1 MKKIYLAYL
10 LLIILSACGSKN
22 TNSVYLNGEIK
33 GLGNDTLYIY
43 GTDKFYN
50 RMDTLLVKDDK
61 FSATLTTDT
70 LASTWLQFSD
80 GTEYPLYLDK
90 GDNIKIKGSA
100 AELTSLEITGN
111 VPNEELTAF
120 QKELKGLSTPSEKAL
135 EEKAEA
141 FINSHPSSLVS
152 IYLLEKYFV
161 QKPQPDFSLIK
172 EMTEHMTGGLK
183 DRPYVDEL
191 LDLIQEEEKVSVG
204 KTIPY
209 VNLPNTKGTQ
219 ISRTSFKDKY
229 LLIHFWASWD
239 PQSMEANAAL
249 RRIYKKEE
257 KNKLFA
263 LWGISL
269 DIDRKEWEE
278 AIKRDTLKWEQSCDF
293 SGWNTAPI
301 KQLAIQALP
310 ANLFLSPSGKIEG
323 KNMSEE
329 DIKKKLEEIEQKE
342 KGIDATLITIEVNS
356 SRGCMFYL
364 VGLPDSAVKESHQR
378 IISALQVNGY
388 RMPTSNIVIN
398 MAPAD
403 IRKEGAAYD
412 LPLAIGILAAS
423 EVIQSDKLERY
434 LLMGELSLDGSLQ
447 PIKGALPIAIKAR
460 ELGFEG
466 MIVPQQNA
474 HEAAVVNNLKV
485 YGAGNIKEVIEFFN
499 GTQELTPTLVNTR
512 EEFYSQQSNFDF
524 DFAEVKGQE
533 NVKRALEVAASGSH
547 NILLIGSP
555 GSGKSMLAKRLPS
568 ILPPLSLGE
577 SLETTKIHSVA
588 GKLGKD
594 GGLISKRPFRASPH
608 HFYGS
613 DDRWRKFPPAR

>member
-22 TNSVYLNGEIK
+22 TNSVHLSGEIK

-161 QKPQPDFSLIK
+161 QKPQPDFALIK
-172 EMTEHMTGGLK
+172 EMTANMTGGLK

-191 LDLIQEEEKVSVG
+191 LDLIQEEEKISIG

-209 VNLPNTKGTQ
+209 VNLPNAKGTQ

-239 PQSMEANAAL
+239 PQSMEANATL

-278 AIKRDTLKWEQSCDF
+278 AIKRDTLRWEQSCDF

-342 KGIDATLITIEVNS
+342 KEK
-356 SRGCMFYL
+356 
-364 VGLPDSAVKESHQR
+364 KESE
-378 IISALQVNGY
+378 
-388 RMPTSNIVIN
+388 
-398 MAPAD
+398 
-403 IRKEGAAYD
+403 K
-412 LPLAIGILAAS
+412 
-423 EVIQSDKLERY
+423 KL
-434 LLMGELSLDGSLQ
+434 
-447 PIKGALPIAIKAR
+447 KK
-460 ELGFEG
+460 
-466 MIVPQQNA
+466 QN
-474 HEAAVVNNLKV
+474 
-485 YGAGNIKEVIEFFN
+485 
-499 GTQELTPTLVNTR
+499 R
-512 EEFYSQQSNFDF
+512 
-524 DFAEVKGQE
+524 
-533 NVKRALEVAASGSH
+533 R
-547 NILLIGSP
+547 
-555 GSGKSMLAKRLPS
+555 
-568 ILPPLSLGE
+568 
-577 SLETTKIHSVA
+577 
-588 GKLGKD
+588 
-594 GGLISKRPFRASPH
+594 
-608 HFYGS
+608 
-613 DDRWRKFPPAR
+613 

>member
-22 TNSVYLNGEIK
+22 TNSVHLSGEIK

-141 FINSHPSSLVS
+141 FINNHPSSLVS

-161 QKPQPDFSLIK
+161 QKPQPDFALIK
-172 EMTEHMTGGLK
+172 EMTANMTGGLK

-191 LDLIQEEEKVSVG
+191 LDLIQEEEKISIG

-209 VNLPNTKGTQ
+209 VNLPNAKGTQ

-239 PQSMEANAAL
+239 PLSMEANAAL

-278 AIKRDTLKWEQSCDF
+278 AIKRDTLRWEQSCDF

-342 KGIDATLITIEVNS
+342 KEK
-356 SRGCMFYL
+356 
-364 VGLPDSAVKESHQR
+364 KESE
-378 IISALQVNGY
+378 
-388 RMPTSNIVIN
+388 
-398 MAPAD
+398 
-403 IRKEGAAYD
+403 K
-412 LPLAIGILAAS
+412 
-423 EVIQSDKLERY
+423 KL
-434 LLMGELSLDGSLQ
+434 
-447 PIKGALPIAIKAR
+447 KK
-460 ELGFEG
+460 
-466 MIVPQQNA
+466 QN
-474 HEAAVVNNLKV
+474 
-485 YGAGNIKEVIEFFN
+485 
-499 GTQELTPTLVNTR
+499 R
-512 EEFYSQQSNFDF
+512 
-524 DFAEVKGQE
+524 
-533 NVKRALEVAASGSH
+533 R
-547 NILLIGSP
+547 
-555 GSGKSMLAKRLPS
+555 
-568 ILPPLSLGE
+568 
-577 SLETTKIHSVA
+577 
-588 GKLGKD
+588 
-594 GGLISKRPFRASPH
+594 
-608 HFYGS
+608 
-613 DDRWRKFPPAR
+613 

>member
-70 LASTWLQFSD
+70 LVSTWLQFSD
-80 GTEYPLYLDK
+80 G
-90 GDNIKIKGSA
+90 NIKIKGSA

-209 VNLPNTKGTQ
+209 VNLPNAKGTQ

-342 KGIDATLITIEVNS
+342 KEK
-356 SRGCMFYL
+356 
-364 VGLPDSAVKESHQR
+364 KESE
-378 IISALQVNGY
+378 
-388 RMPTSNIVIN
+388 
-398 MAPAD
+398 
-403 IRKEGAAYD
+403 K
-412 LPLAIGILAAS
+412 
-423 EVIQSDKLERY
+423 KL
-434 LLMGELSLDGSLQ
+434 
-447 PIKGALPIAIKAR
+447 KK
-460 ELGFEG
+460 
-466 MIVPQQNA
+466 QN
-474 HEAAVVNNLKV
+474 
-485 YGAGNIKEVIEFFN
+485 
-499 GTQELTPTLVNTR
+499 R
-512 EEFYSQQSNFDF
+512 
-524 DFAEVKGQE
+524 
-533 NVKRALEVAASGSH
+533 R
-547 NILLIGSP
+547 
-555 GSGKSMLAKRLPS
+555 
-568 ILPPLSLGE
+568 
-577 SLETTKIHSVA
+577 
-588 GKLGKD
+588 
-594 GGLISKRPFRASPH
+594 
-608 HFYGS
+608 
-613 DDRWRKFPPAR
+613 

>member
-22 TNSVYLNGEIK
+22 TNSVHLSGEIK

-141 FINSHPSSLVS
+141 FINNHPSSLVS

-161 QKPQPDFSLIK
+161 QKPQPDFALIK
-172 EMTEHMTGGLK
+172 EMTANMTGGLK

-191 LDLIQEEEKVSVG
+191 LDLIQEEEKISIG

-209 VNLPNTKGTQ
+209 VNLPNAKGTQ

-239 PQSMEANAAL
+239 PQRMEANAAR

-278 AIKRDTLKWEQSCDF
+278 AIKRNTLRWEQSCDF

-342 KGIDATLITIEVNS
+342 KEK
-356 SRGCMFYL
+356 
-364 VGLPDSAVKESHQR
+364 KESE
-378 IISALQVNGY
+378 
-388 RMPTSNIVIN
+388 
-398 MAPAD
+398 
-403 IRKEGAAYD
+403 K
-412 LPLAIGILAAS
+412 
-423 EVIQSDKLERY
+423 KL
-434 LLMGELSLDGSLQ
+434 
-447 PIKGALPIAIKAR
+447 KK
-460 ELGFEG
+460 
-466 MIVPQQNA
+466 QN
-474 HEAAVVNNLKV
+474 
-485 YGAGNIKEVIEFFN
+485 
-499 GTQELTPTLVNTR
+499 R
-512 EEFYSQQSNFDF
+512 
-524 DFAEVKGQE
+524 
-533 NVKRALEVAASGSH
+533 R
-547 NILLIGSP
+547 
-555 GSGKSMLAKRLPS
+555 
-568 ILPPLSLGE
+568 
-577 SLETTKIHSVA
+577 
-588 GKLGKD
+588 
-594 GGLISKRPFRASPH
+594 
-608 HFYGS
+608 
-613 DDRWRKFPPAR
+613 

>member
-141 FINSHPSSLVS
+141 FINSHPSSL
-152 IYLLEKYFV
+152 
-161 QKPQPDFSLIK
+161 DFSLIK

-209 VNLPNTKGTQ
+209 VNLPNAKGTQ

-342 KGIDATLITIEVNS
+342 KEK
-356 SRGCMFYL
+356 
-364 VGLPDSAVKESHQR
+364 KESE
-378 IISALQVNGY
+378 
-388 RMPTSNIVIN
+388 
-398 MAPAD
+398 
-403 IRKEGAAYD
+403 K
-412 LPLAIGILAAS
+412 
-423 EVIQSDKLERY
+423 KL
-434 LLMGELSLDGSLQ
+434 
-447 PIKGALPIAIKAR
+447 KK
-460 ELGFEG
+460 
-466 MIVPQQNA
+466 QN
-474 HEAAVVNNLKV
+474 
-485 YGAGNIKEVIEFFN
+485 
-499 GTQELTPTLVNTR
+499 R
-512 EEFYSQQSNFDF
+512 
-524 DFAEVKGQE
+524 
-533 NVKRALEVAASGSH
+533 R
-547 NILLIGSP
+547 
-555 GSGKSMLAKRLPS
+555 
-568 ILPPLSLGE
+568 
-577 SLETTKIHSVA
+577 
-588 GKLGKD
+588 
-594 GGLISKRPFRASPH
+594 
-608 HFYGS
+608 
-613 DDRWRKFPPAR
+613 